1 MRLKESS
8 WYLACNEVVLSTHIN
23 TAFSNAQDIKTQ
35 EYLFYY
41 VMHVK
46 KLSHILEYSTFKS
59 PNTGIQNPLKIL

>member
-1 MRLKESS
+1 METFELIQQPRPVLMRLKESS

-41 VMHVK
+41 VMHV
-46 KLSHILEYSTFKS
+46 T
-59 PNTGIQNPLKIL
+59 